1 MKLLAI
7 YDDPFWEDQII
18 ETYRV
23 TARVFLRNQL
33 GQIAFLVIVGEDD
46 LGMRNHLE
54 SCGGGVEANESFFE
68 AAEREIMEEL
78 GAIAKDF
85 TEIGCVIWRLNRLRR
100 ISIETYFEAQLVSL
114 GHHTNRTDEEKAL
127 IEKVVW
133 LSEKEA
139 LERLSTYDSAVD
151 FMVHR
156 RDLTALKALLK
167 LD

>member
-7 YDDPFWEDQII
+7 YDDPFWEDQSINTI
-18 ETYRV
+18 RYTS
-23 TARVFLRNQL
+23 RVFLRNQA
-33 GQIAFLVIVGEDD
+33 GQIAFLKIVGEDA
-46 LGMRNHLE
+46 LGKRNHLE
-54 SCGGGVEANESFFE
+54 TCGGGVEANESFIE

-85 TEIGCVIWRLNRLRR
+85 TEIGCVIWRLNRLSR

-114 GHHTNRTDEEKAL
+114 SHHTNRTDEEKTL
-127 IEKVVW
+127 IEQVIW
-133 LSEKEA
+133 LSETEA
-139 LERLSTYDSAVD
+139 LERLSIYDSAVD

-167 LD
+167 ID